1 MIFLVFLVLTILFA
15 VLLTGGMVF
24 MVNSMGKSV
33 HRLHIQLEHVM
44 NTNAPPPDWTRA
56 IERKIARAAEI
67 GKSEKRIRHLSNNG
81 KKRVLKKL
89 NHLIAYFKSS
99 PVFENEHARTLLLNE
114 LREIRNRWKSGEWQS
129 ILAGHCSEGA
139 THISLK

>member
-33 HRLHIQLEHVM
+33 HTLHAQLEHVM
-44 NTNAPPPDWTRA
+44 NTNAPPP
-56 IERKIARAAEI
+56 EGGGGGGGGIARAAEI

-89 NHLIAYFKSS
+89 NHLIAYFKNS
-99 PVFENEHARTLLLNE
+99 PVFENEHTRTLLLNE
-114 LREIRNRWKSGEWQS
+114 LREIRNRWKAGEWQS
-129 ILAGHCSEGA
+129 ILAG
-139 THISLK
+139 TLFD